1 MSAKNILVT
10 GGNGFIGSH
19 LVSHLVKKDVK
30 VVVPYLKIDKNSYF
44 HKNNLHKKTVFVHLD
59 LNNFEKTFKLLK
71 KHKIDFIFHLA
82 AFPLVED
89 AIKNPAKV
97 LSNNIVTTLNV
108 LEAARRWQKIK
119 GILVTSSDKAY
130 GKIKRARE
138 TDPIGGDHPYETSKA
153 ASDLIAQTYAKTFA
167 LPVVVTR
174 FGNVYGEGDLNF
186 SRIVPGLMKSIIT
199 NKPLKIRSNGRYIRD
214 YVYADDVASACLK
227 IANNIN
233 RLRGQVFNISSR
245 ENLSV
250 LQLVHLTEK
259 ILNVRIKYEIMN
271 SAVNEIPVQSVD
283 FSKIRRKLKWKPN
296 YNLEDVI
303 HKTFRW
309 YQNYFNL

>member
-1 MSAKNILVT
+1 MSQKNILVT

-19 LVSHLVKKDVK
+19 LVNHLVNKNVR
-30 VVVPYLKIDKNSYF
+30 VVVPYLKVDKNSYF
-44 HKNNLHKKTVFVHLD
+44 HKNNLHKKTIFVHLD
-59 LNNFEKTFKLLK
+59 LNNFEKTFKLIK
-71 KHKIDFIFHLA
+71 KYKIDFIFHLA

-97 LSNNIVTTLNV
+97 FSNNIVTTLNV
-108 LEAARRWQKIK
+108 LEAARRWHKIK

-153 ASDLIAQTYAKTFA
+153 AADLIAQTYAKTFA
-167 LPVVVTR
+167 MSVAVTR

-186 SRIVPGLMKSIIT
+186 SRIVPSLMKSIIT
-199 NKPLKIRSNGRYIRD
+199 KKPLKIRSNGHYIRD
-214 YVYADDVASACLK
+214 YVYADDVVSACLK
-227 IANNIN
+227 IATNVNNIS
-233 RLRGQVFNISSR
+233 GHVFNISSR

-259 ILNVRIKYEIMN
+259 ILNVHVKYEIMN

-283 FSKIRRKLKWKPN
+283 FSKIRRKLGWTPN
-296 YNLEDVI
+296 CTLEEAI
-303 HKTFRW
+303 PKTFRW